1 MEWIVPPQVAWKG
14 SPFTFVS
21 ELFGKSWLPR
31 QGCLLF
37 LQHLEVKALEDSLS
51 FYGLSQNWMP
61 NIRDTGDVFKIH
73 VSASKE
79 SVISLALRVNQGL
92 HYHLPGI
99 SNSQESW
106 ALSLSETCRNHSKI
120 SENRLHC
127 LWVPSSDKQH
137 LLALQTSVLIFFCFL
152 SFWEVVSHL
161 SSNISTKY

>member
-1 MEWIVPPQVAWKG
+1 MNSASPGSLEGFPFYLCFWAVWKVLTTQAG
-14 SPFTFVS
+14 S
-21 ELFGKSWLPR
+21 
-31 QGCLLF
+31 LLF

>member
-99 SNSQESW
+99 DLSNLSIQFFFPYWELLPFHLKEAFY
-106 ALSLSETCRNHSKI
+106 ALSLAYSNCQYHYSCTLTLLWSKVTVT
-120 SENRLHC
+120 
-127 LWVPSSDKQH
+127 WTQ
-137 LLALQTSVLIFFCFL
+137 VL
-152 SFWEVVSHL
+152 S
-161 SSNISTKY
+161 